1 MSDRDPQTLGDLRAS
16 PVPPADLEDRVVA
29 LLKSKKLIHTGRGDR
44 DMKMQYVI
52 NAAVAIASV
61 VVGLALGQRM
71 DDAPAAAASG
81 AGEEF
86 IMLLYEDETYRS
98 PAPGGMEARIAE
110 YSDWARQVAASGRYV
125 TGEKLT
131 DDALLLLADGT
142 RLDAIPAAE
151 EGAVEG
157 YFVVRAK
164 DLDEAAEIAGSCPH
178 LAYGGTVSLRRLAR
192 GR

>member
-1 MSDRDPQTLGDLRAS
+1 MSERSPHTLGSLRAS
-16 PVPPADLEDRVVA
+16 PVPPAELEDRVVT

-44 DMKMQYVI
+44 DMKMQYAI
-52 NAAVAIASV
+52 NAAVAIVSV
-61 VVGLALGQRM
+61 VLGLALGQKM
-71 DDAPAAAASG
+71 DDVPPAAVSD

-86 IMLLYEDETYRS
+86 IMLLYEDETYQA

-110 YSDWARQVAASGRYV
+110 YSDWARQVAATGNYV

-131 DDALLLLADGT
+131 DDATLLLADGS
-142 RLDAIPAAE
+142 RVDAIPKSE
-151 EGAVEG
+151 EGALEG
-157 YFVVRAK
+157 YFVIRAA
-164 DLDEAAEIAGSCPH
+164 DMNEAAEIAGTCPH